1 MQVIIKK
8 EINYVE
14 EANNLL
20 FHYAN
25 SISYED
31 MKQKGFGKF
40 DYSKDIYNERYEL
53 IFKIYHY
60 VTDNM
65 RFDKDKLGFYFKEL
79 GNSKMSISN
88 YLLPIYT
95 AVQYSTLEE
104 YEEGAKV
111 KSSSQIIKDFDDIL
125 SQYCSIG
132 ESGEERKAETFEDL
146 MRVMDQADL
155 SAEDKWKIVQVYLE
169 RDKHIKEVC
178 TIFQKI
184 IHLMKECQ
192 DEIKKL
198 ETGFYE
204 YWSNYMAGTDFLKKL
219 QDYTNI
225 RWKCSEERIFI
236 LPSIFLPQAISLSIN
251 DEEEKKPDVI
261 RLGVI
266 LDLNLHYTPAEVD
279 AEKLNI
285 ALKLLSDKSK
295 FEILKYIKDKPAYG
309 FEIANALNLSTS
321 TISYHMNSLIT
332 ANLIKLEKDANK
344 IYYSVNKDNINK
356 LLEDIRLI
364 LL

>member
-1 MQVIIKK
+1 MQVTINK

-25 SISYED
+25 SISYEE
-31 MKQKGFGKF
+31 MKQNGFGKF
-40 DYSKDIYNERYEL
+40 DYSEEVYNERYEL
-53 IFKIYHY
+53 ILKIYHY
-60 VTDNM
+60 VTENI
-65 RFDKDKLGFYFKEL
+65 RFDKGKLDFYFKEL
-79 GNSKMSISN
+79 GDSKMSISN

-95 AVQYSTLEE
+95 SVQYTTLKE
-104 YEEGAKV
+104 YEEDAKG
-111 KSSSQIIKDFDDIL
+111 KSGSQIIKEFDDIL

-132 ESGEERKAETFEDL
+132 ESGEERKAESFEDL
-146 MRVMDQADL
+146 MRSMDTADL
-155 SAEDKWKIVQVYLE
+155 AAEDKWKIVQVYLE
-169 RDKHIKEVC
+169 RDKHIEEVC
-178 TIFQKI
+178 IILQKI
-184 IHLMKECQ
+184 IQLLQECRNEVKVLEKE
-192 DEIKKL
+192 
-198 ETGFYE
+198 FYE
-204 YWSNYMAGTDFLKKL
+204 YWTNYISGADLLKEL

-225 RWKCSEERIFI
+225 RWKYNEAGTYI
-236 LPSIFLPQAISLSIN
+236 LPTIFLPQSISFSIK
-251 DEEEKKPDVI
+251 DEEENKPDVI

-266 LDLNLHYTPAEVD
+266 LDSNLYYKPAEVNS
-279 AEKLNI
+279 EKLNN

-332 ANLIKLEKDANK
+332 ANLLKLEKDANK
-344 IYYSVNKDNINK
+344 IYYSINKDTLNK
-356 LLEDIRLI
+356 LLEDIRLM